1 MIEFC
6 RNGQR
11 VPLTKPVTC
20 QEALRKLFTDPET
33 YLKRDAVY
41 QALDKDYP
49 NKPWT
54 RGTIY
59 LHLSFFSIN
68 NPRRKHHPKTEGK
81 CFLFWDG
88 SDGFRKWIPERDGT
102 WILREDGIIRLE
114 DGNMVAEPIL
124 PTTFDSDDSTV
135 AGPISL
141 SIERDLEDSL
151 VQNLMMLEAGLKLYR
166 DGDVEGRQLDTATV
180 GIIDL
185 LAIDKNENLVVIELK
200 AGKAGD
206 SVCGQILG
214 YVAWVREELAE
225 GKKVR
230 GIIVASDFSDRLRY
244 AAAAVDS
251 LSLMRYSITFN
262 FTDVTSG
269 TS

>member
-1 MIEFC
+1 MA
-6 RNGQR
+6 
-11 VPLTKPVTC
+11 KPITC
-20 QEALRKLFTDPET
+20 QEALRKLFANPET
-33 YLKRDAVY
+33 YLARDAVY
-41 QALDKDYP
+41 QALDKAYP

-68 NPRRKHHPKTEGK
+68 NPLRKHHPKTEGK

-88 SDGFRKWIPERDGT
+88 DGGFRKWIPERDGR
-102 WILREDGIIRLE
+102 WILREDGIVRLE
-114 DGNMVAEPIL
+114 DGNMAEQPIL
-124 PTTFDSDDSTV
+124 MATPDPDDSTV
-135 AGPISL
+135 ARPSSL

-151 VQNLMMLEAGLKLYR
+151 VQNLTMLEPGLRLYR

-185 LAIDKNENLVVIELK
+185 LAVDKNDILVVIELK
-200 AGKAGD
+200 AGKASD

-214 YVAWVREELAE
+214 YMAWVREELAG

-230 GIIVASDFSDRLRY
+230 GIIVASGFSDRLRY
-244 AAAAVDS
+244 AAQAVDA
-251 LSLMRYSITFN
+251 LSLIKYSIRFK
-262 FTDVTSG
+262 FTDAT
-269 TS
+269 

>member
-1 MIEFC
+1 
-6 RNGQR
+6 
-11 VPLTKPVTC
+11 LTKPITC
-20 QEALRKLFTDPET
+20 QEALRKLFADPET
-33 YLKRDAVY
+33 CLTRDAVY
-41 QALDKDYP
+41 QALDKAYP
-49 NKPWT
+49 SKPWT

-68 NPRRKHHPKTEGK
+68 NPRRRHHPRTEGK

-88 SDGFRKWIPERDGT
+88 DDGFRKWIPERDGT
-102 WILREDGIIRLE
+102 WILRDDGLVRLE
-114 DGNMVAEPIL
+114 DGNMAEQPIL
-124 PTTFDSDDSTV
+124 ATTPDSDDSTV
-135 AGPISL
+135 GGPISL

-151 VQNLMMLEAGLKLYR
+151 VQNLTMLEPGLRLYR

-214 YVAWVREELAE
+214 YVAWVRKELAE

-244 AAAAVDS
+244 AATGVDS
-251 LSLMRYSITFN
+251 LSLIRYSITFN
-262 FTDVTSG
+262 FTDVTSVG
-269 TS
+269 S